1 MATDTKESKEL
12 DVITAPARA
21 VAGDVENGE
30 STSIYKGSNEEIAA
44 DTVAAASEYSSEQY
58 RKLLWKIDLYLLP
71 VMWICY
77 GTQQADKT
85 GISTQAIFG
94 ISKDTHLVGQQFS
107 WLTTIFYLSYMVCEA
122 PANYLMQKFPL
133 GKFLSICMFFWGI
146 IVLCIAFGK
155 NWTDLMILRAL
166 QGALEC
172 TISPTFMLITGSW
185 YTSREHTFRA
195 VIWGTSNAGMNII
208 SGLINY
214 GIGTHAQ
221 NHPGGLAPWKGI
233 SFFLGS
239 LTIVDSI
246 LVFLTLG
253 TPSEVRWLNPDEKR
267 AAAAR
272 IVSNQ
277 TGTDR
282 QKKTE
287 WKWDQAIDTF
297 KDPQTWFFFFVQI
310 VNALPNGGKTT
321 FGKLIWVSFGFTNL
335 ETLVKGTVPEYLFSI
350 VWFLIAGITTLK
362 KPNLRFYFM
371 FASLIPAFTGMM
383 AIALLPNTGNLWLR
397 WFLYQIT
404 TFGTLPGLL
413 IWTFLPSNVAGR
425 TKKSVTSA
433 LLFIAYCVGNAIG
446 AQVFQAKDAPR
457 YIPGLTVCGVMYG
470 VEFTLMVCWRTY
482 YVWQNKRR
490 AKKIAEMGISP
501 EESARIGAMN
511 AEADITDFDNIH
523 FKYQI

>member
-1 MATDTKESKEL
+1 MASHIATETKESKEL
-12 DVITAPARA
+12 DAIAEPARGIG
-21 VAGDVENGE
+21 GDVENGD
-30 STSIYKGSNEEIAA
+30 SNSLHKGSDEEIAA
-44 DTVAAASEYSSEQY
+44 DTVAAAGEYTAEQY
-58 RKLLWKIDLYLLP
+58 RKLLWRIDLYLRP
-71 VMWICY
+71 VML

-107 WLTTIFYLSYMVCEA
+107 CLTTLFYLAYMVCEA

-133 GKFLSICMFFWGI
+133 GKFLSLCMFFWGI

-166 QGALEC
+166 QGAPEC
-172 TISPTFMLITGSW
+172 TISPTFILITGS
-185 YTSREHTFRA
+185 RA
-195 VIWGTSNAGMNII
+195 II

-214 GIGTHAQ
+214 GIGAHAQ

-239 LTIVDSI
+239 LTTIDSI
-246 LVFLTLG
+246 LVSFALG
-253 TPSEVRWLNPDEKR
+253 TPSEVRWLNADEKR

-272 IVSNQ
+272 VVSNQ

-282 QKKTE
+282 QKRTE

-350 VWFLIAGITTLK
+350 LWFLIAGNTTLK

-383 AIALLPNTGNLWLR
+383 AIALLPQTGNLWVR
-397 WFLYQIT
+397 WFLYQT
-404 TFGTLPGLL
+404 PLL
-413 IWTFLPSNVAGR
+413 EVFL
-425 TKKSVTSA
+425 
-433 LLFIAYCVGNAIG
+433 IC
-446 AQVFQAKDAPR
+446 AKDAPR

-482 YVWQNKRR
+482 YACQNKRR

-501 EESARIGAMN
+501 DESARIGAMN
-511 AEADITDFDNIH
+511 AEADMNDFDNIH
-523 FKYQI
+523 FKYQM